1 MPFHNPVLLNESIK
15 GLNIKPNGVYVD
27 ATFGGGGHS
36 KLILEHLDDGHLF
49 AFDQDQVTQ
58 DNILSDNRFK
68 LINTNF
74 RYIKSFLRM
83 EGIEKIDGL
92 LADLGVSSYQFDNAD
107 RGFSIRFESELD
119 MRMNTETII
128 TAKEIINNYSEENLS
143 KIFYEYGEL
152 RNSRQIARE
161 ILHKR
166 EVAPIIT
173 TIDLINSISHLS
185 PLRKKNQFLARVFQS
200 IRIEVNEEIASLK
213 DMLKSAIEL
222 LNKTGRLVVLSY
234 HSIEDRL
241 IKNLFKK
248 GNFEG
253 DVEKDFYGNI
263 IRPFKEI
270 NNKIIVASAEEI
282 RSNPRSRSAKLRIA
296 EKI

>member
-1 MPFHNPVLLNESIK
+1 M
-15 GLNIKPNGVYVD
+15 YVD

-36 KLILEHLDDGHLF
+36 KLILEHLDDGQLF

-161 ILHKR
+161 ILYTR

-234 HSIEDRL
+234 HSIEDRV

-263 IRPFKEI
+263 IKPFKEI